1 MSAAAALNNIARAA
15 VGIGASVSLAQA
27 SMYNVDGGHRAVMY
41 DKIRGVLPQSVGEGT
56 GFKIPMVQ
64 EPIIMDVRSR
74 PKEIRSITGTK
85 DLQMVNIYLRVLS
98 RPRVDK
104 LPVIFQKYNTNW
116 EDRVIPSIGNEV
128 LKSVVA
134 QYNAE
139 QLLSMREQ
147 ISFPSASFLD
157 TKAAMTTQ
165 LHSSH

>member
-1 MSAAAALNNIARAA
+1 
-15 VGIGASVSLAQA
+15 
-27 SMYNVDGGHRAVMY
+27 MYNVEGGHRAVMY

-116 EDRVIPSIGNEV
+116 EDRVIPVDRQRGAEV
-128 LKSVVA
+128 SGRAVQRRAAPVHARADLVSFSV
-134 QYNAE
+134 
-139 QLLSMREQ
+139 LS
-147 ISFPSASFLD
+147 S
-157 TKAAMTTQ
+157 TQ
-165 LHSSH
+165 RPR

>member
-1 MSAAAALNNIARAA
+1 
-15 VGIGASVSLAQA
+15 
-27 SMYNVDGGHRAVMY
+27 
-41 DKIRGVLPQSVGEGT
+41 
-56 GFKIPMVQ
+56 
-64 EPIIMDVRSR
+64 
-74 PKEIRSITGTK
+74 
-85 DLQMVNIYLRVLS
+85 MVNIYLRVFS

-147 ISFPSASFLD
+147 ILVYVSVLYLRKGRNDDA
-157 TKAAMTTQ
+157 TA
-165 LHSSH
+165 

>member
-1 MSAAAALNNIARAA
+1 MPVVRAGA
-15 VGIGASVSLAQA
+15 GIFGVSLIG
-27 SMYNVDGGHRAVMY
+27 SSCLYNVEGGHRAVMY

-85 DLQMVNIYLRVLS
+85 DLQMVSIHLRVLS

-147 ISFPSASFLD
+147 ISFPSASFHRILRPR
-157 TKAAMTTQ
+157 
-165 LHSSH
+165 

>member
-1 MSAAAALNNIARAA
+1 MPVVRAGA
-15 VGIGASVSLAQA
+15 GIFGVSLIG
-27 SMYNVDGGHRAVMY
+27 SSCLYNVEGGHRAVMY
-41 DKIRGVLPQSVGEGT
+41 DKTRGVRTKKEREGT

-64 EPIIMDVRSR
+64 EPHIMDVRSR

-116 EDRVIPSIGNEV
+116 EDRIIPSIGNEV

-147 ISFPSASFLD
+147 ISFPSASFIY
-157 TKAAMTTQ
+157 
-165 LHSSH
+165 

>member
-1 MSAAAALNNIARAA
+1 M
-15 VGIGASVSLAQA
+15 
-27 SMYNVDGGHRAVMY
+27 
-41 DKIRGVLPQSVGEGT
+41 
-56 GFKIPMVQ
+56 
-64 EPIIMDVRSR
+64 
-74 PKEIRSITGTK
+74 
-85 DLQMVNIYLRVLS
+85 
-98 RPRVDK
+98 DK

-147 ISFPSASFLD
+147 ISYVLRRPLNHM
-157 TKAAMTTQ
+157 AAMTTQ

>member
-1 MSAAAALNNIARAA
+1 
-15 VGIGASVSLAQA
+15 
-27 SMYNVDGGHRAVMY
+27 
-41 DKIRGVLPQSVGEGT
+41 
-56 GFKIPMVQ
+56 
-64 EPIIMDVRSR
+64 MDVRSR
-74 PKEIRSITGTK
+74 PKEIRSITGSK

-147 ISFPSASFLD
+147 ISFPSASFIY
-157 TKAAMTTQ
+157 TEAAMTTQ

>member
-1 MSAAAALNNIARAA
+1 MPVVRAGA
-15 VGIGASVSLAQA
+15 GIFGVSLIG
-27 SMYNVDGGHRAVMY
+27 SSCLYNVEGGHRAVMY

-74 PKEIRSITGTK
+74 PKEIRSITGTM

-147 ISFPSASFLD
+147 ISFPSASFIYA
-157 TKAAMTTQ
+157 KAAMTTQ
-165 LHSSH
+165 MHSSH